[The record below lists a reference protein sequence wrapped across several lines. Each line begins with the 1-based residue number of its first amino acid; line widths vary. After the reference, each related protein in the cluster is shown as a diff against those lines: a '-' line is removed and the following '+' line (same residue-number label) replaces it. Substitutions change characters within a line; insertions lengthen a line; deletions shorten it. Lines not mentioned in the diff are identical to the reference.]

1 MHTHTPTRASNHHTT
16 THLSCALH
24 KPVNIHCPSL
34 SSLLLSFTPLSI
46 KQPLDHRATL
56 VPRLLHRHVAS
67 LLAGRSR
74 GATPF
79 VVLLRTGPTA
89 GGVALLRGGRGLRCS
104 GGGGLRCS
112 GGGGG
117 CWSQDMGAG
126 CERKLAVTQCGTVE
140 RPGLLKMCVVPKV
153 EKSFQK
159 INQAFCLKMFCC

>member
-1 MHTHTPTRASNHHTT
+1 MHTHTPTRASNPHTT

-24 KPVNIHCPSL
+24 KLVNIHCPSL
-34 SSLLLSFTPLSI
+34 HSLLPSFTPLSI
-46 KQPLDHRATL
+46 KQPLDCRATL

-79 VVLLRTGPTA
+79 VVLLWTGPAA

-104 GGGGLRCS
+104 S
-112 GGGGG
+112 GGGG
-117 CWSQDMGAG
+117 CWSRDMGAS
-126 CERKLAVTQCGTVE
+126 CERKLAVTPCGTVE

-153 EKSFQK
+153 EKSFQN